1 MSTKCK
7 IWDCDNLRSC
17 PCFGMCGLHT
27 AANATWQCEHLSG
40 KAYKVDKCAEQHEQ
54 SEPVAVEPV
63 AEQHEQS
70 EPVDVEPVDV
80 EPVAVEPVDV
90 EPPPVMM
97 SILRPAYVLPDVI
110 EDETPS
116 PLKTPEPNECN
127 ELADSG
133 PQPDPVE
140 TLAALHTEHMSQ
152 IMAEMEAMRA
162 KLKEYEEQKAIIEN
176 IQQLEAKCAKLE
188 TYKPLPAKNEIPA
201 SQPVKPNTARSASN
215 GPAKRQTL
223 QKIASSN
230 SNVGPRSTVMQT
242 KQKK

>member
-7 IWDCDNLRSC
+7 IWDCDNLISC

-40 KAYKVDKCAEQHEQ
+40 KAYKVDKC
-54 SEPVAVEPV
+54 

-116 PLKTPEPNECN
+116 PLKTPEPI
-127 ELADSG
+127 
-133 PQPDPVE
+133 PDPVE

>member
-7 IWDCDNLRSC
+7 IWDCDNLISC

-27 AANATWQCEHLSG
+27 AANATWQCDHLSG
-40 KAYKVDKCAEQHEQ
+40 KA
-54 SEPVAVEPV
+54 VEPV
-63 AEQHEQS
+63 A
-70 EPVDVEPVDV
+70 V

-90 EPPPVMM
+90 EQSEQHEQHEPPPVML
-97 SILRPAYVLPDVI
+97 SILRPAYALPDVV

-116 PLKTPEPNECN
+116 PLKTPEAIEPHECN
-127 ELADSG
+127 D

-152 IMAEMEAMRA
+152 IMAEMEAMRT

-188 TYKPLPAKNEIPA
+188 TPAKNEVPLIA
-201 SQPVKPNTARSASN
+201 GKPNTARSAST

-230 SNVGPRSTVMQT
+230 SNVGPKSTAMQT

>member
-7 IWDCDNLRSC
+7 IWDCDNLISC

-27 AANATWQCEHLSG
+27 AANATWQCDHLSG
-40 KAYKVDKCAEQHEQ
+40 KAYKVDKCTEQHEQ

-63 AEQHEQS
+63 AEQHECNEHHEQS
-70 EPVDVEPVDV
+70 
-80 EPVAVEPVDV
+80 
-90 EPPPVMM
+90 EPPPVML
-97 SILRPAYVLPDVI
+97 SILRPAYALPDVV

-188 TYKPLPAKNEIPA
+188 TPAKNEIPA